1 MPAEAFEKENDLKH
15 ILNTDDR
22 IFKLIRD
29 DHIDKSVKM
38 LTRELKTVKERD
50 NTNLNQLE
58 PEQMK
63 KFVGMLPQHKLGKGA
78 SFLLVFDYQ
87 LPNMLLYRWVGI
99 KLLRFSDDICFSETN
114 FNGTYRVD

>member
-1 MPAEAFEKENDLKH
+1 MNSSIILAKVTMPAEAFEKENDLKH

-78 SFLLVFDYQ
+78 LFKATF
-87 LPNMLLYRWVGI
+87 
-99 KLLRFSDDICFSETN
+99 
-114 FNGTYRVD
+114 